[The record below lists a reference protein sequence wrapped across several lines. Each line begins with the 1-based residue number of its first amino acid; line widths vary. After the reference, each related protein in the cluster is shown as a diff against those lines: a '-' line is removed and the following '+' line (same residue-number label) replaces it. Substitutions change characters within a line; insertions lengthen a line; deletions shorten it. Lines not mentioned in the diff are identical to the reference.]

1 MKKSTSKIS
10 LGLSCGIFDAP
21 IESNVNEV
29 LIKNILVIKNLAL
42 RVGSREGR
50 RTLYTTCRY
59 KLFDLKC

>member
-29 LIKNILVIKNLAL
+29 LIKKILVIKNLAL
-42 RVGSREGR
+42 RVGSREG
-50 RTLYTTCRY
+50 
-59 KLFDLKC
+59 